1 MIGLVEQV
9 GLALMLFII
18 MLGMGATIHVNH
30 LRVVLARPLPLLIG
44 LTSQY
49 GLMPI
54 IALGLAI
61 FFELPTA
68 IAFSLIMVGATPG
81 GTTSNLFTYYAKGD
95 VALSVSMTVAST
107 LAAVVLMPLAIWIY
121 AGGYTSADLQ
131 VPFSSIIATLLFVMV
146 PVAIGMIVLSK
157 SVAAA
162 RRLERVSSVFGV
174 LLIAGLIIK
183 FLIQN
188 REMFLGTPY
197 EVILSAILLGLI
209 GFFFGY
215 MVAWITGLSPVIRRT
230 ISMETG
236 IQNTPLTV
244 ALISL
249 SFPTGAQQDEML
261 LLPAFYAFF
270 IVMTAMVVAMGY
282 RTFAKGV

>member
-18 MLGMGATIHVNH
+18 MLGMGATIRVNH
-30 LRVVLARPLPLLIG
+30 LRMVLARPLPLLIG
-44 LTSQY
+44 LISQY
-49 GLMPI
+49 GLMPV

-146 PVAIGMIVLSK
+146 PVAIGMVILSK

-162 RRLERVSSVFGV
+162 RRLERASSVVGI
-174 LLIAGLIIK
+174 LLISGLIIK

-270 IVMTAMVVAMGY
+270 IVMTAMVVAMVY
-282 RTFAKGV
+282 RAFAKGL